1 MYGHPE
7 RRRRGS
13 NFGYTKLG
21 ARALEIDPL
30 GNTTR
35 YRYDL
40 LSNLIAKVLPNQYD
54 EKTGDGSCYRYEYDA
69 MDHRVSSTDPL
80 GNVFA
85 TPYDT
90 AGRLAMEVNPNTY
103 DPATRSGQ
111 GIRYEYDTDDR
122 RIKVIYPDGGIRR
135 LKYDAM
141 GNLVKVIEP
150 EQYDAET
157 DDGPGYVYRYDAAGR
172 LEEIVSPDGVV
183 ENAMST
189 ICGAWWF
196 KRSPQRAIWPGKPT
210 RPGSGHCMP
219 TTGRDGCWRSGSRC
233 PGRRMGLSSTG

>member
-1 MYGHPE
+1 M
-7 RRRRGS
+7 RRRVQTYQYDRLGRMIS
-13 NFGYTKLG
+13 MTDGNGNVTQYEYWERSSRVSRLITPEGAVFQYRYNQIEQCMAIQSDAGEVQFGYTKLG

-122 RIKVIYPDGGIRR
+122 RIKVIY
-135 LKYDAM
+135 
-141 GNLVKVIEP
+141 
-150 EQYDAET
+150 
-157 DDGPGYVYRYDAAGR
+157 
-172 LEEIVSPDGVV
+172 
-183 ENAMST
+183 
-189 ICGAWWF
+189 
-196 KRSPQRAIWPGKPT
+196 
-210 RPGSGHCMP
+210 
-219 TTGRDGCWRSGSRC
+219 
-233 PGRRMGLSSTG
+233 LSLIHI

>member
-1 MYGHPE
+1 
-7 RRRRGS
+7 
-13 NFGYTKLG
+13 
-21 ARALEIDPL
+21 
-30 GNTTR
+30 
-35 YRYDL
+35 
-40 LSNLIAKVLPNQYD
+40 
-54 EKTGDGSCYRYEYDA
+54 

-103 DPATRSGQ
+103 DPATRSGPQ

-172 LEEIVSPDGVV
+172 LGGNCQPGQGRRE
-183 ENAMST
+183 T
-189 ICGAWWF
+189 LCL
-196 KRSPQRAIWPGKPT
+196 RSAGPGGPRDLPQRAIWPGNRRGPDRDVYAYNRAGWLLEEKREPVS
-210 RPGSGHCMP
+210 RAEDGSVQYRLTQSCLRYQRQP
-219 TTGRDGCWRSGSRC
+219 DGGETLPVL
-233 PGRRMGLSSTG
+233 PGRRECQRQHPHADLWV

>member
-1 MYGHPE
+1 
-7 RRRRGS
+7 
-13 NFGYTKLG
+13 
-21 ARALEIDPL
+21 
-30 GNTTR
+30 
-35 YRYDL
+35 
-40 LSNLIAKVLPNQYD
+40 
-54 EKTGDGSCYRYEYDA
+54 

-150 EQYDAET
+150 EQYDAEA
-157 DDGPGYVYRYDAAGR
+157 DDGLGYVYHYDAAGR
-172 LEEIVSPDGVV
+172 LKE
-183 ENAMST
+183 
-189 ICGAWWF
+189 
-196 KRSPQRAIWPGKPT
+196 
-210 RPGSGHCMP
+210 
-219 TTGRDGCWRSGSRC
+219 SRQ
-233 PGRRMGLSSTG
+233 PGRGRGETVCLRPAGLGGQRDLRRGLFVRRNRRGPDRDIVCLQPGGMAAGEAGAGVQGGGMGLSSTG

>member
-1 MYGHPE
+1 
-7 RRRRGS
+7 
-13 NFGYTKLG
+13 
-21 ARALEIDPL
+21 
-30 GNTTR
+30 
-35 YRYDL
+35 
-40 LSNLIAKVLPNQYD
+40 
-54 EKTGDGSCYRYEYDA
+54 

-172 LEEIVSPDGVV
+172 LEEIVSPDRVV
-183 ENAMST
+183 E
-189 ICGAWWF
+189 
-196 KRSPQRAIWPGKPT
+196 KRYVYDLRGLVVQEISAEGYLAGET
-210 RPGSGHCMP
+210 DEAGSGHCMP